1 MGSGRDRIPCGQ
13 GVPGWVGDVRTRVRS
28 PGQNGSRERGFGT
41 LKYEQLFLE
50 DIPDALD
57 LIAHAEAY
65 RVEYNTV
72 HPHEHLAWNRPPD
85 VHTGLPDPLVPD
97 FPEPEILPTA

>member
-1 MGSGRDRIPCGQ
+1 MEAVGPLSSTSAVEKAFIATHPELRHVR
-13 GVPGWVGDVRTRVRS
+13 PGIKS

-41 LKYEQLFLE
+41 LQFQRLFLV

-57 LIAHAEAY
+57 LISQAEAY

-72 HPHEHLAWNRPPD
+72 RPQEHQGRR
-85 VHTGLPDPLVPD
+85 VPSA
-97 FPEPEILPTA
+97 LSTATALRRVVRG